1 MPVSGALLKIQEY
14 INMIQRRFYIALIIV
29 ATMGLVV
36 IGAYVIPG
44 KKKMSTTA
52 VTHKHTNK
60 LINENSPYL
69 LQHAHNPVDW
79 YPWSDE
85 AFEIAARQDKPIFL
99 SIGYSTC
106 HWCHVME
113 DESFTN
119 EHIAGIMNEHFVCIK
134 VDREQRPDV
143 DDIYMSAVQVM
154 TGSGGWPLS
163 VFLTPDG
170 KPFYGGTYFPPK
182 DSFGRPGF
190 ERVLLDIANAWK
202 NRRAELLESAGNISA
217 TLEGLGRQSSQETL
231 SVDMLKDAKSY
242 FENIYDSTYGGFG
255 SAPKFPQPSNLSML
269 LSYWHRTRDDKALA
283 MVEKTLSAMAK
294 GGIHDHLGGG
304 FHRYSTD
311 SRWLVPH
318 FEKMLYDQ
326 ALLGKIYIQA
336 YQVTGKENY
345 AKVARDIFD
354 YVLRDMT
361 DPKGGFY
368 SAEDADSEGKEGLFY
383 VWEPKEI
390 KKILGAEKAEI
401 FNEYYGVTNSGNFED
416 GKSILNVT
424 KSVEELAIQFK
435 KDRKVIENVLAQGR
449 SKLLEHR
456 SKRIRPHRDDKV
468 IVGWN
473 GLMISALAYG
483 GAALEEKKYI
493 GAAEKAAEFVMTSLR
508 RNGRLARYYRQTQ
521 VVGLGFLDDYAF
533 MIMGLLDLYEASFD
547 GRRLAEAGELAEQM
561 IELFGD
567 KKSGAFYLT
576 GEDAERLII
585 RSKPSYDGAVPN
597 GNSVA
602 ALVLLKLGRLTM
614 DQRFTDRAEQT
625 LNAFSGR
632 IQQSP
637 ASLSAMLIAVDFWI
651 GPTQEIVIAG
661 DPRREDTKEML
672 KLIHSKFLP
681 NAVVLFHQTGKAG
694 EAIEKIVPFL
704 EVQVAIGGKATAYV
718 CENYVC
724 KQPVNEIGALQKLLL
739 NEIEHQKK
747 N

>member
-1 MPVSGALLKIQEY
+1 MPVSGVLLEILEY
-14 INMIQRRFYIALIIV
+14 INMTQRRFYVGFIIV
-29 ATMGLVV
+29 ATVGVVV
-36 IGAYVIPG
+36 IGVSAIPG

-60 LINENSPYL
+60 LIKESSPYL

-85 AFEIAARQDKPIFL
+85 AFDIAAEQDKPIFL

-143 DDIYMSAVQVM
+143 DDVYMSAVQMM

-190 ERVLLDIANAWK
+190 EQVLLDIADAWK

-242 FENIYDSTYGGFG
+242 FENIHDSTYGGFG

-345 AKVARDIFD
+345 AKAARKIFD

-361 DPKGGFY
+361 DSKGGFY

-390 KKILGAEKAEI
+390 KKVLGAEKAEI

-416 GKSILNVT
+416 GKSILNIT
-424 KSVEELAIQFK
+424 KSVQELAAQFK

-493 GAAEKAAEFVMTSLR
+493 GAAEKAAEFVLTALR

-533 MIMGLLDLYEASFD
+533 MIMGLLDLYEATFD
-547 GRRLAEAGELAEQM
+547 DRWLAEAGELAEQM

-567 KKSGAFYLT
+567 QKSGAFYLT
-576 GEDAERLII
+576 GEDAERLIV
-585 RSKPSYDGAVPN
+585 RSKPNYDGAVPN

-602 ALVLLKLGRLTM
+602 AFVLLKLGRLTM
-614 DQRFTDRAEQT
+614 DQQFTDRAEQT
-625 LNAFSGR
+625 LNAFSR
-632 IQQSP
+632 QIQLSP
-637 ASLSAMLIAVDFWI
+637 ASLSAMLIALDFWI

-681 NAVVLFHQTGKAG
+681 NAVVLFHQTGKVG

-704 EVQVAIGGKATAYV
+704 EVQVAIEGKATAYV

-739 NEIEHQKK
+739 NEIKHQKE